1 MQIVGK
7 RSASQLTSVRF
18 AKTDPAR
25 FVYQPHPLP
34 A

>member
-1 MQIVGK
+1 
-7 RSASQLTSVRF
+7 VRF